1 LTGFLLDANA
11 LIALG
16 WPKHEHH
23 KQIQDW
29 FKTHA
34 KKGWATTPFTQA
46 AFVRV
51 LSQPAFSNGAIGPRE
66 AAVLLTR
73 STENRY
79 HKFLA
84 VDLQIAEV
92 IGICT
97 GSLMGHRQVTDAYLL
112 ALAIKTNF
120 KLVTFDSGIKQLLA
134 TERERAA
141 HINTLGKERL
151 A

>member
-1 LTGFLLDANA
+1 LTGFILDANA

-23 KQIQDW
+23 QQIQDW
-29 FKTHA
+29 FKGHA
-34 KKGWATTPFTQA
+34 KKGWSTTPFTQA

-66 AAVLLTR
+66 AAELLTR
-73 STENRY
+73 STANRH

-84 VDLQIAEV
+84 VDLQISEV

-97 GSLMGHRQVTDAYLL
+97 GGLMGHRQVTDGYLL
-112 ALAIKTNF
+112 ALAIKTNV
-120 KLVTFDSGIKQLLA
+120 KLVTFDSGLKQLLA

-141 HINTLGKERL
+141 HINVLGKV
-151 A
+151 